1 MNRYTKRLEALEQFL
16 KERKEKADVKDYEVS
31 REELAEY
38 LVNMRTSIGYN
49 RPNFAKL
56 LGINNST
63 LWEYENMGYYPMDVY
78 ALIVTVRERVRDV
91 LRKGGEGVS
100 A

>member
-1 MNRYTKRLEALEQFL
+1 M
-16 KERKEKADVKDYEVS
+16 KDYEVS

-38 LVNMRTSIGYN
+38 LINMRTSIGYSQ
-49 RPNFAKL
+49 PNFAKL
-56 LGINNST
+56 LGINSST

-78 ALIVTVRERVRDV
+78 ALIFTVKESVRDV
-91 LRKGGEGVS
+91 LRKRREGVS